1 MADNS
6 NADRIKQIKA
16 EDAAQRNLA
25 KILQDR
31 ITKTG
36 DLTKMQKDLVDR
48 VSGQQDI
55 ESKLLSVQEAKEEV
69 LLRVAKF
76 NRQIDKD
83 MLKQLDTAEE
93 YLKLEKKRKD
103 LQEEIKDI
111 GEEFK
116 DDILASV
123 GLSSNLLKHGFALGV
138 AFAAGQKALSMI
150 SSAFESS
157 VGLAKELYT
166 QVGATGAE
174 SARLGAQTMGALF
187 SMEGLLYGGEALAT
201 AAKDTADYY
210 GSTQM
215 ITSDMQKNVTKLSAM
230 GVQGAAEMNAIFGQ
244 AAGSAGDMTDSIET
258 IAAKSGITTAAL
270 MTEMDGSMTRMV
282 GKSKEQLETFAKQTA
297 ELKQQGASME
307 LMNKAADGMLDI
319 ENSIKANMKARAF
332 GIGIETDAIREAAM
346 AYQYGEGSASDL
358 AKAIQDQVGSAEE
371 FSELGEKQK
380 EFYAD
385 QVGMSKEDLATMLL
399 KEEEMQK
406 LRNEYA
412 GMSDEQIAKIQEQ
425 EEAWQ
430 ATKTT
435 LMSLGSTILGAVIPP
450 LLQYFAISKA
460 MKAMNTMGGGTTPT
474 TGTGGFMNSLSSINM
489 GAVLQGA
496 AAMLVVAAAVFVF
509 GKALQEFT
517 QVGWK
522 EVGMAVVSM
531 LALVGA
537 VALLGMLMQGPVGAG
552 VLIGAAAM
560 LIVAGA
566 MWVLGEAIQGV
577 ATGFQ
582 MLGSMGEQFGALVT
596 MIPGLLALTG
606 IFAMMGV
613 ALIGLSVGLAAV
625 SLFLPTLMVLGLVL
639 PLIAGALGFGGGEE
653 SSNESGGGSENNA
666 LLEEIKGLRMDIQNQ
681 PMQIVIDDKV
691 VSTINKKN
699 TRMEGYRKQMK

>member
-1 MADNS
+1 MADKS

-16 EDAAQRNLA
+16 EDIAQRNLA
-25 KILQDR
+25 KLLQEK

-36 DLTKMQKDLVDR
+36 ELTKMQKDLVDT
-48 VSGQQDI
+48 VSGQQSI
-55 ESKLLSVQEAKEEV
+55 EDKLLSVQEAKEEV

-93 YLKLEKKRKD
+93 YLKLEKQRKD
-103 LQEEIKDI
+103 IQEEIKDM
-111 GEEFK
+111 GKEFK
-116 DDILASV
+116 DSLLGTV
-123 GLSSNLLKHGFALGV
+123 GLSSDMLKNGIAFGV
-138 AFAAGQKALSMI
+138 GMAIAKKGLEMI

-166 QVGATGAE
+166 QVGATAAE
-174 SARLGAQTMGALF
+174 SARLGAQTTGAMF
-187 SMEGLLYGGEALAT
+187 SMEGLLYGGEALAS
-201 AAKDTADYY
+201 AAKSTADYY

-258 IAAKSGITTAAL
+258 IAAKSGITTSAL
-270 MTEMDGSMTRMV
+270 LAEMDGSMTRMV

-307 LMNKAADGMLDI
+307 LMNKAADSMLDI
-319 ENSIKANMKARAF
+319 ENSLKANMKARVF

-358 AKAIQDQVGSAEE
+358 AKAIQDQVGSAED
-371 FSELGEKQK
+371 FAKLGEKQK
-380 EFYAD
+380 QIYAD
-385 QVGMSKEDLATMLL
+385 QIGMSKEDLATMLI
-399 KEEEMQK
+399 KEEEMQN
-406 LRNEYA
+406 LRNEYK

-425 EEAWQ
+425 NEAWQ
-430 ATKTT
+430 ATKTS
-435 LMSLGSTILGAVIPP
+435 LMSIGSTILGAVIPP

-460 MKAMNTMGGGTTPT
+460 MKAMNSMGGGGGTP
-474 TGTGGFMNSLSSINM
+474 GGGAGGFMSSLGNINM
-489 GAVLQGA
+489 GAVLKGA
-496 AAMLVVAAAVFVF
+496 AAMLIVAAAVFVF
-509 GKALQEFT
+509 AKALQEFT
-517 QVGWK
+517 QVGWE

-560 LIVAGA
+560 LVVAAA

-577 ATGFQ
+577 AKGFE
-582 MLGSMGEQFGALVT
+582 MLGNLGEQFGTLVT
-596 MIPGLLALTG
+596 MIPGLMALTG
-606 IFAMMGV
+606 IFALMGV
-613 ALIGLSVGLAAV
+613 ALMGLSVGLAAV
-625 SLFLPTLMVLGLVL
+625 SLFLPTLMVLGMVL

-653 SSNESGGGSENNA
+653 SSAESGGSENNA

-691 VSTINKKN
+691 VSTINRKN